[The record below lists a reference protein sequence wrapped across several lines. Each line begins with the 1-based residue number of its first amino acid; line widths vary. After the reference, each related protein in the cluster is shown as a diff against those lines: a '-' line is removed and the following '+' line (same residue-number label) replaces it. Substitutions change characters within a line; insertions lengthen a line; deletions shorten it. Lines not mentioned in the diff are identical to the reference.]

1 MADKHI
7 NIKLG
12 TKYDGGGISSALRSL
27 KKFVHGAT
35 DIKSAF
41 DVGLGAVTR
50 AFGAL
55 KTVVGSA
62 FKFETQTTQF
72 KTLVGDID
80 EAKAHM
86 ADLKA
91 LGDTPPFDLDQF
103 AAASR
108 SLMVMTDGVLGYKK
122 SLEMIGDAAAATG
135 QPIESM
141 SHAVGRLFATIRD
154 GQPLSRATMQLRN
167 MGVITPEV
175 AAKLD
180 EMQKAGKSTAEI
192 WAEVEQALAKY
203 NGAMKETEQTGD
215 GLVSAIKSRWES
227 IVRSVGQAFE
237 DTAKDGLGEVLDAAK
252 RLEEDG
258 SVQTWAE
265 ESLAWLKQF
274 SEGAITVLKPVANFV
289 GEIWKAYSTAWDS
302 IGQSVGNYFGT
313 REGGGGIIDALK
325 SGASGFKQA
334 WVEGYDIDGQ
344 QAERAERR
352 KAEIREKNAKREA
365 AEKERAAQEEA
376 KKAEALAEGQRK
388 IDERN
393 AAAAA
398 AEREKAAKKAQEEE
412 IKAAQSA
419 AKERERLERELH
431 QQRMAD
437 IRAEIKAQ
445 EEAASSLQAT
455 ATAAQSEFERAFAMY
470 RDPERAAA
478 EIAEERDRASD
489 LKQLH
494 REASRYGGKWRIDEL
509 SALMAAGDSQG
520 VQSRLEDWRKSR
532 SFTPEVEAMVRASAA
547 EQTQTTAEDELRKL
561 NDKTGELAQKLEQ
574 LAQTRDGKLDGIERN
589 TNQLAN
595 KLDELLTVK
604 G

>member
-1 MADKHI
+1 MADKRI
-7 NIKLG
+7 NITLG
-12 TKYDGGGISSALRSL
+12 SKFNGSGFSAAMKSIRDLTR
-27 KKFVHGAT
+27 GAT
-35 DIKSAF
+35 DIKTAF

-55 KTVVGSA
+55 KTVIGSA

-72 KTLVGDID
+72 KTLIGDID

-135 QPIESM
+135 KPIEEM

-203 NGAMKETEQTGD
+203 NGAMKETEQTGN
-215 GLVSAIKSRWES
+215 GLISAIKSRWES

-289 GEIWKAYSTAWDS
+289 GDIWKAFSTAWDS
-302 IGQSVGNYFGT
+302 IGQSVGNYVGT
-313 REGGGGIIDALK
+313 RQGGGGIIDALK

-334 WVEGYDIDGQ
+334 WVEGYDLDGQ
-344 QAERAERR
+344 QAERVERR

-412 IKAAQSA
+412 VKAAQAA
-419 AKERERLERELH
+419 AKEREKLERELH

-437 IRAEIKAQ
+437 LRAELAAQ
-445 EEAASSLQAT
+445 KEAASTLQAT
-455 ATAAQSEFERAFAMY
+455 ATAAQSEFDRAFALY
-470 RDPERAAA
+470 RDPQAAA
-478 EIAEERDRASD
+478 EQRAEEESYRADLDR
-489 LKQLH
+489 LH
-494 REASRYGGKWRIDEL
+494 KDASRYGGKWRIDEL
-509 SALMAAGDSQG
+509 SALMAAGDTQG
-520 VQSRLEDWRKSR
+520 VSDTLAGWRKSR

-547 EQTQTTAEDELRKL
+547 EKTKTTAEDELRKL
-561 NDKTGELAQKLEQ
+561 NDQTAGLTQKMEDLAKERD
-574 LAQTRDGKLDGIERN
+574 TRLDGIEHN

-595 KLDELLTVK
+595 KIDELLSVK

>member
-12 TKYDGGGISSALRSL
+12 TKYDGSGISSALRSL
-27 KKFVHGAT
+27 KRFVHGAT

-41 DVGLGAVTR
+41 SMVAGVVNR
-50 AFGAL
+50 AFSGV
-55 KTVVGSA
+55 KTIVGSA
-62 FKFETQTTQF
+62 FRFETQTTQF
-72 KTLVGDID
+72 KTLIGNID

-91 LGDTPPFDLDQF
+91 LGDTPPFDLAQF

-135 QPIESM
+135 MPIESM
-141 SHAVGRLFATIRD
+141 SHAIGRLFAVIRD

-167 MGVITPEV
+167 MGVLTPEV
-175 AAKLD
+175 ARKLD
-180 EMQKAGKSTAEI
+180 DMQKAGASAADM
-192 WAEVEQALAKY
+192 WREVEGALAKY
-203 NGAMKETEQTGD
+203 NGAMKATEQTGE
-215 GLVSAIKSRWES
+215 GLIGAIKSRWDN
-227 IVRSVGQAFE
+227 IVRIFGQAFE
-237 DTAKDGLGEVLDAAK
+237 EDAKGGMTDLLNVMTE
-252 RLEEDG
+252 LEESGSIERWAASASSALASVVKGVKWVVDG
-258 SVQTWAE
+258 VEKVWNH
-265 ESLAWLKQF
+265 LKEGRQF
-274 SEGAITVLKPVANFV
+274 
-289 GEIWKAYSTAWDS
+289 WKDEA
-302 IGQSVGNYFGT
+302 
-313 REGGGGIIDALK
+313 
-325 SGASGFKQA
+325 
-334 WVEGYDIDGQ
+334 
-344 QAERAERR
+344 
-352 KAEIREKNAKREA
+352 A
-365 AEKERAAQEEA
+365 AEKESFDLIREEQVNPYTKKRYYAGSDGSERVEEIVDEKLKRQYERQQKEEKRLADQKRREEEERARIE
-376 KKAEALAEGQRK
+376 EALAEGQRK
-388 IDERN
+388 KEERD
-393 AAAAA
+393 AKDA
-398 AEREKAAKKAQEEE
+398 AEKRAEAEK
-412 IKAAQSA
+412 KAAQDA

-478 EIAEERDRASD
+478 EIEEERSRAAD
-489 LKQLH
+489 LNRLH
-494 REASRYGGKWRIDEL
+494 KDARRYGGKWRIDEL

-520 VQSRLEDWRKSR
+520 VSDALAGWRKSR

-547 EQTQTTAEDELRKL
+547 EKTKTTAEDELRKL
-561 NDKTGELAQKLEQ
+561 NDQTGQLAHQIEQ

-589 TNQLAN
+589 TSQLAN